1 MDADGLSW
9 IDDNTIAR
17 RTDRMSVEMNSEMD
31 RLQDLDGW
39 RDG

>member
-1 MDADGLSW
+1 MERR
-9 IDDNTIAR
+9 IDKPVEVEGE
-17 RTDRMSVEMNSEMD
+17 TDRMSVEMNSEMD